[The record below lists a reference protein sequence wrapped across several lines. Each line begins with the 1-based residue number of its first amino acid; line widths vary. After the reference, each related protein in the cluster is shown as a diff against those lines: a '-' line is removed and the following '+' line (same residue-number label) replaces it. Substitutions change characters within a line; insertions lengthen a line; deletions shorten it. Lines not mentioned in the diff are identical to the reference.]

1 MEYKLEFLSYLLIF
15 KKKNEKISKFDEQI
29 KTCINIFEKPIINEN
44 DLKYL
49 FERNILDIN
58 PGVRSMC
65 WKLALKHL
73 SLDSNKWNTELIEKK
88 KLYEEYIKS
97 FVINPYYSCVDNK
110 KKEFVKEKENKTKDK
125 NIKDEYIE
133 YNIHRNKTHYNKD
146 DSLLKL
152 QNENNN
158 KHMDYLEDENYS
170 SMDDECSEDNWL
182 HSELFSQINKD
193 TFRTRPEL
201 SFFNLNPQQTIN
213 SNIKILNSLI
223 STETFYEE
231 EQKEKKNNNLE
242 DIEGEHIPYLVNIN
256 NVNNFN
262 NNETIKFYNKIIENK
277 NDTHDKKV
285 ERSQLKND
293 KKENSSDNKSKCV
306 DDDKNVYVDKD
317 KNIYVDKDKNICD
330 NNDKHIYVNND
341 KNIYDNND
349 KSTYIHNNLPN
360 EETKS
365 NKNLFPQQYKNKNV
379 YKNDRHTF
387 SEVCDIIKPK
397 RHYDLLCRILFI
409 YAKIHP
415 YVKYVQGMNEILA
428 PLYFIIFNDPL
439 CNCSLQGEADTFF
452 CFLEL
457 MQRQKDVFC
466 EGLDNTDDGINGKL
480 KKFSL
485 LLKIKEYEIWK
496 KLYILKIET
505 QYYALKWILL
515 LLTQEFDMADTIILY
530 DHFIINN
537 NENFILYICLVIC
550 SKLKNSLLCGNFTVN
565 LKLLQ
570 NIPPFDPYDII
581 NEAKYLMNSDIKN
594 NINITDIYNEYISQ
608 KKRNNAL
615 QNIKY
620 DESSL
625 EVLNEI
631 QTTSDQNDSTLNRT
645 ANLISNIKN
654 KFIVQNIKNYIT
666 KKKIDLTKRFDENID
681 EE

>member
-15 KKKNEKISKFDEQI
+15 KKKNERISKFDEQI
-29 KTCINIFEKPIINEN
+29 KTCINIFEKSIINES

-49 FERNILDIN
+49 FERNILDMN

-110 KKEFVKEKENKTKDK
+110 KKEFVKETEKEPKGK
-125 NIKDEYIE
+125 NMKDEYIE
-133 YNIHRNKTHYNKD
+133 YNLDRNKTYYHKD

-152 QNENNN
+152 QNDNNT
-158 KHMDYLEDENYS
+158 KQMDYLEDEKYS

-223 STETFYEE
+223 STETFDEE
-231 EQKEKKNNNLE
+231 EQREKKRNNLE

-262 NNETIKFYNKIIENK
+262 NNETIKFYNKIIGNRNDPPDNK
-277 NDTHDKKV
+277 
-285 ERSQLKND
+285 E
-293 KKENSSDNKSKCV
+293 NKSKCV
-306 DDDKNVYVDKD
+306 DDDKN
-317 KNIYVDKDKNICD
+317 IC
-330 NNDKHIYVNND
+330 V
-341 KNIYDNND
+341 
-349 KSTYIHNNLPN
+349 HNNLPK
-360 EETKS
+360 EEMKN
-365 NKNLFPQQYKNKNV
+365 NKKLFPQTCKNKNV
-379 YKNDRHTF
+379 YKNDKQNI

-397 RHYDLLCRILFI
+397 THYDLLCRILFI

-439 CNCSLQGEADTFF
+439 CNCTLQGEADTFF

-485 LLKIKEYEIWK
+485 LLKMKEYEIWK

-608 KKRNNAL
+608 KKRNNPL
-615 QNIKY
+615 QNIQY

-625 EVLNEI
+625 EILNEFEKPI
-631 QTTSDQNDSTLNRT
+631 DQNESTLNKT

-666 KKKIDLTKRFDENID
+666 KKKIDMIKKFDQNID

>member
-1 MEYKLEFLSYLLIF
+1 M
-15 KKKNEKISKFDEQI
+15 
-29 KTCINIFEKPIINEN
+29 
-44 DLKYL
+44 
-49 FERNILDIN
+49 N

-110 KKEFVKEKENKTKDK
+110 KKEFVKETEKEPKGK
-125 NIKDEYIE
+125 NMKDEYIE
-133 YNIHRNKTHYNKD
+133 YNLDRNKTYYHKD

-152 QNENNN
+152 QNDNNT
-158 KHMDYLEDENYS
+158 KQMDYLEDEKYS

-223 STETFYEE
+223 STETFDEE
-231 EQKEKKNNNLE
+231 EQREKKRNNLE

-262 NNETIKFYNKIIENK
+262 NNETIKFYNKIIGNRNDPPDNK
-277 NDTHDKKV
+277 
-285 ERSQLKND
+285 E
-293 KKENSSDNKSKCV
+293 NKSKCV
-306 DDDKNVYVDKD
+306 DDDKN
-317 KNIYVDKDKNICD
+317 IC
-330 NNDKHIYVNND
+330 V
-341 KNIYDNND
+341 
-349 KSTYIHNNLPN
+349 HNNLPK
-360 EETKS
+360 EEMKN
-365 NKNLFPQQYKNKNV
+365 NKKLFPQTCKNKNV
-379 YKNDRHTF
+379 YKNDKQNI

-439 CNCSLQGEADTFF
+439 CNCTLQGEADTFF

-485 LLKIKEYEIWK
+485 LLKMKEYEIWK

-608 KKRNNAL
+608 KKRNNPL
-615 QNIKY
+615 QNIQY

-625 EVLNEI
+625 EILNEFEKPI
-631 QTTSDQNDSTLNRT
+631 DQNESTLNKT

-666 KKKIDLTKRFDENID
+666 KKKIDMIKKFDQNID

>member
-15 KKKNEKISKFDEQI
+15 KKKNERISNFEEQI
-29 KTCINIFEKPIINEN
+29 KTCFNIFEKSIINES

-49 FERNILDIN
+49 FERNILDMN

-110 KKEFVKEKENKTKDK
+110 KKEFVKETEKEPKGK
-125 NIKDEYIE
+125 NMKDEYIE
-133 YNIHRNKTHYNKD
+133 YNLDRNKTYYHKD

-152 QNENNN
+152 QNDNNT
-158 KHMDYLEDENYS
+158 KQMDYLEDEKYS

-223 STETFYEE
+223 STETFDEE
-231 EQKEKKNNNLE
+231 EQREKKRNNLE

-262 NNETIKFYNKIIENK
+262 NNETIKFYNKIIGNRNDPPDNK
-277 NDTHDKKV
+277 
-285 ERSQLKND
+285 E
-293 KKENSSDNKSKCV
+293 NKSKCV
-306 DDDKNVYVDKD
+306 DDDKN
-317 KNIYVDKDKNICD
+317 IC
-330 NNDKHIYVNND
+330 V
-341 KNIYDNND
+341 
-349 KSTYIHNNLPN
+349 HNNLPK
-360 EETKS
+360 EEMKN
-365 NKNLFPQQYKNKNV
+365 NKKLFPQTCKNKNV
-379 YKNDRHTF
+379 YKNDKQNI

-439 CNCSLQGEADTFF
+439 CNCTLQGEADTFF

-485 LLKIKEYEIWK
+485 LLKMKEYEIWK

-608 KKRNNAL
+608 KKRNNPL
-615 QNIKY
+615 QNIQY

-625 EVLNEI
+625 EILNEFEKPI
-631 QTTSDQNDSTLNRT
+631 DQNESTLNKT

-666 KKKIDLTKRFDENID
+666 KKKIDMIKKFDQNID

>member
-15 KKKNEKISKFDEQI
+15 KKKNERISKFDEQI
-29 KTCINIFEKPIINEN
+29 KTCINIFEKSIINES

-49 FERNILDIN
+49 FERNILDMN

-110 KKEFVKEKENKTKDK
+110 KKEFVKETEKEPKGK
-125 NIKDEYIE
+125 NMKDEYIE
-133 YNIHRNKTHYNKD
+133 YNLDRNKTYYHKD

-152 QNENNN
+152 QNDNNT
-158 KHMDYLEDENYS
+158 KQMDYLEDEKYS

-223 STETFYEE
+223 STETFDEE
-231 EQKEKKNNNLE
+231 EQREKKRNNLE

-262 NNETIKFYNKIIENK
+262 NNETIKFYNKIIGNRNDPPDNK
-277 NDTHDKKV
+277 
-285 ERSQLKND
+285 E
-293 KKENSSDNKSKCV
+293 NKSKCV
-306 DDDKNVYVDKD
+306 DDDKN
-317 KNIYVDKDKNICD
+317 IC
-330 NNDKHIYVNND
+330 V
-341 KNIYDNND
+341 
-349 KSTYIHNNLPN
+349 HNNLPK
-360 EETKS
+360 EEMKN
-365 NKNLFPQQYKNKNV
+365 NKKLFPQTCKNKNV
-379 YKNDRHTF
+379 YKNDKQNI

-439 CNCSLQGEADTFF
+439 CNCTLQGEADTFF

-485 LLKIKEYEIWK
+485 LLKMKEYEIWK

-608 KKRNNAL
+608 KKRNNPL
-615 QNIKY
+615 QNIQY

-625 EVLNEI
+625 EILNEFEKPI
-631 QTTSDQNDSTLNRT
+631 DQNESTLNKT

-666 KKKIDLTKRFDENID
+666 KKKIDMIKKFDQNID

>member
-1 MEYKLEFLSYLLIF
+1 MEYKLEFLSYLVIF
-15 KKKNEKISKFDEQI
+15 KKKNEKISKFDEHI
-29 KTCINIFEKPIINEN
+29 KTCINIFEKSIINES

-58 PGVRSMC
+58 PGVRSVC

-97 FVINPYYSCVDNK
+97 FVINPYYSYVDNK
-110 KKEFVKEKENKTKDK
+110 KREYVKEKEKKTKGK
-125 NIKDEYIE
+125 NMKDEYIE
-133 YNIHRNKTHYNKD
+133 YNLHRNKAYYHKD
-146 DSLLKL
+146 DSFLKL

-158 KHMDYLEDENYS
+158 KQIDYLEDEKYS

-223 STETFYEE
+223 STETFDEE
-231 EQKEKKNNNLE
+231 EQKEKKRNNLE

-256 NVNNFN
+256 NENNFN
-262 NNETIKFYNKIIENK
+262 NNETIKFYNKIIDNR
-277 NDTHDKKV
+277 NDPH
-285 ERSQLKND
+285 D
-293 KKENSSDNKSKCV
+293 KKENFNDNKSKRV
-306 DDDKNVYVDKD
+306 HDDKK
-317 KNIYVDKDKNICD
+317 IYVDKDKSMCVD
-330 NNDKHIYVNND
+330 DDKKIYVDND
-341 KNIYDNND
+341 KNIYVNYD
-349 KSTYIHNNLPN
+349 KNIYIHNNLPN
-360 EETKS
+360 DEMKS
-365 NKNLFPQQYKNKNV
+365 NKNLFPQPCENINV
-379 YKNDRHTF
+379 YKNDRQNF
-387 SEVCDIIKPK
+387 SELCDIIKPK

-439 CNCSLQGEADTFF
+439 CNCTLQGEADTFF

-485 LLKIKEYEIWK
+485 LLKMKEYEIWK

-594 NINITDIYNEYISQ
+594 NINITDIYNEYINQ
-608 KKRNNAL
+608 KKRNNSL

-625 EVLNEI
+625 EILNEFEKPI
-631 QTTSDQNDSTLNRT
+631 DENDSTLNRT

-666 KKKIDLTKRFDENID
+666 KKKIDMIKRFDENID